1 MNFKSPAFARK
12 MITEQGS
19 EKSMQDLHNIKMPKL
34 REEAHDRAAIRKD
47 YLRQQCGIAVKNLI
61 RNNFQAYYCDSVE
74 EAKNLVLSLVPDNGV
89 VGFGDSHTIFALEL
103 DEELEKKNCVAIPHI
118 CAVNKNALD
127 HNTPGYKVVGDRE
140 EMREI
145 LKNYLVAN
153 VFILGANA
161 ITMDGQI
168 INIDGNGNRIAG
180 SLFGSDRI
188 IVIAGA
194 NKLAK
199 DLNAGLDRAR
209 FVAAQMNNLKYDNH
223 LACNLSGSCKECTTD
238 QRICNITCII
248 HKRPDDSDFHVVLIG
263 EELGF

>member
-1 MNFKSPAFARK
+1 
-12 MITEQGS
+12 
-19 EKSMQDLHNIKMPKL
+19 
-34 REEAHDRAAIRKD
+34 
-47 YLRQQCGIAVKNLI
+47 
-61 RNNFQAYYCDSVE
+61 
-74 EAKNLVLSLVPDNGV
+74 
-89 VGFGDSHTIFALEL
+89 L
-103 DEELEKKNCVAIPHI
+103 DEGLEKKNCVAIPHI

-127 HNTPGYKVVGDRE
+127 NNTPGFKVVGNRE
-140 EMREI
+140 EMKEI
-145 LKNYLVAN
+145 LMNYLVAN

-168 INIDGNGNRIAG
+168 VNIDGNGNRVAG

-248 HKRPDDSDFHVVLIG
+248 HKRPDDSDFHVILIG